1 MSICSGC
8 GKVKKTA
15 SQFRTCK
22 KCRRKNK
29 KQPYLV
35 NIEPKL
41 PFLQIET
48 NETRKVHKNC
58 SHLSPLIPYDEVGDN
73 ILPQLENMPQENN
86 GIEAAGSLEISIQP
100 NSEMMNLPNPST
112 ELNQAALES
121 TITETRLS
129 PGTEY
134 TENSD
139 YPNDLNNDVSYPIT
153 SSFSKLFQESERIEE
168 NIPQQPLHDRDLA
181 CGLQRS
187 NIDAYDPRNP
197 LGLTAEEEKRTVDN
211 LLKNLGMRKDNWA
224 NILLKDG
231 EMVGIFSERFIKL
244 FKNQKSI
251 IPYHH
256 MKQYIFRNIN
266 TRNYFGQTLPKP
278 LENAI
283 IYSIVR
289 CPLCGR
295 CSRGYIKKVH
305 KFGNGESEKYCY
317 FRGSKERYKAHY
329 LYPGYVLLILS
340 NVFKEIPR
348 PIALLLDKPHMTRT
362 LVENSSFGNKYLNDM
377 KFQEN
382 IIDIYLKDFEHLL
395 YSPKH
400 STDNMDIARNY
411 LIDRMQQIRKLKE
424 PQLLSILTYFLK

>member
-41 PFLQIET
+41 PFLQTET

-58 SHLSPLIPYDEVGDN
+58 SHLSPLIPYDGVGDN

-86 GIEAAGSLEISIQP
+86 GIEAAGSLEISKQL

-168 NIPQQPLHDRDLA
+168 KTFFNNHFMIETLNMAYKDLIWMPMIQ
-181 CGLQRS
+181 GTLLGSLQKKKRE
-187 NIDAYDPRNP
+187 
-197 LGLTAEEEKRTVDN
+197 LLTIS
-211 LLKNLGMRKDNWA
+211 L
-224 NILLKDG
+224 
-231 EMVGIFSERFIKL
+231 
-244 FKNQKSI
+244 
-251 IPYHH
+251 
-256 MKQYIFRNIN
+256 
-266 TRNYFGQTLPKP
+266 
-278 LENAI
+278 
-283 IYSIVR
+283 
-289 CPLCGR
+289 
-295 CSRGYIKKVH
+295 
-305 KFGNGESEKYCY
+305 
-317 FRGSKERYKAHY
+317 
-329 LYPGYVLLILS
+329 
-340 NVFKEIPR
+340 
-348 PIALLLDKPHMTRT
+348 RT
-362 LVENSSFGNKYLNDM
+362 LE
-377 KFQEN
+377 
-382 IIDIYLKDFEHLL
+382 
-395 YSPKH
+395 
-400 STDNMDIARNY
+400 
-411 LIDRMQQIRKLKE
+411 
-424 PQLLSILTYFLK
+424 